1 MNKQIKIAFAFAAV
15 VALAMGLLVGL
26 ASKEN
31 EDVAAAALTTQRTSS
46 ASAASGYMVS
56 TGGYTTYDESDGG
69 GKSGKGGECGML
81 CIKKPGHYHYVV
93 YLQNTRSSFNL
104 HNPRSYLSPPPPT
117 HA

>member
-31 EDVAAAALTTQRTSS
+31 EDVAAALTTQRTSS

-81 CIKKPGHYHYVV
+81 CIKKARAYHYMLL
-93 YLQNTRSSFNL
+93 YLHAEHSFFL
-104 HNPRSYLSPPPPT
+104 QPS
-117 HA
+117 